1 MANTTESEENVAN
14 PCAINKIADFN
25 LSVGCSG
32 TDIIQKC
39 TKWSQIGVHGL
50 KI

>member
-1 MANTTESEENVAN
+1 MLYIPDGAL
-14 PCAINKIADFN
+14 CHADFN